1 MKEIVFGLLIVKAVC
16 FIAPIIIAFIILWW
30 LAR

>member
-1 MKEIVFGLLIVKAVC
+1 MSDIIFGLLIVNAVC
-16 FIAPIIIAFIILWW
+16 FIAPIIIAFVILWW